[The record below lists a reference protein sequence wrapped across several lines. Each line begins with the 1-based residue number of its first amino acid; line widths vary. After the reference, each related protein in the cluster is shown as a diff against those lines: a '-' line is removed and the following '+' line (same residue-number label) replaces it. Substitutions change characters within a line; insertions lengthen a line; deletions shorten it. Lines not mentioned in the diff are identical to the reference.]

1 MVDTVEALVDGGR
14 ASAGP
19 PLGPALGP
27 KGVNIGQ
34 VIAKINE
41 KTKAFE
47 GMKVPVK
54 ILINDDKS
62 FDIKVGTPPM
72 SALIKGEL
80 GVESGAHN
88 AKTEKVGNLTLEQ
101 AKKIAT
107 MKHREGRKPDTRAGQ
122 EDRHHEA
129 GRSPRSRP
137 EGEGPGGRRKLRLR
151 RSHHRRKEPQGLHQ
165 GGQGRRVRRPV
176 LNKTTKGEGNLPH
189 HIILLRSLSC
199 WPVP

>member
-41 KTKAFE
+41 KTKAYD

-62 FDIKVGTPPM
+62 FDVKVGTPPM

-80 GVESGAHN
+80 GVDSGAHN
-88 AKTEKVGNLTLEQ
+88 PKAEKVGNLSLDQ
-101 AKKIAT
+101 AKKVAEMKGDDLLGAT
-107 MKHREGRKPDTRAGQ
+107 LKAKVLEVAGACVAIGVTL
-122 EDRHHEA
+122 DGKNPKDFIKAVKA
-129 GRSPRSRP
+129 G
-137 EGEGPGGRRKLRLR
+137 EYDA
-151 RSHHRRKEPQGLHQ
+151 QF
-165 GGQGRRVRRPV
+165 
-176 LNKTTKGEGNLPH
+176 
-189 HIILLRSLSC
+189 
-199 WPVP
+199 

>member
-54 ILINDDKS
+54 ILIADDKS
-62 FDIKVGTPPM
+62 FEIKVGTPPI
-72 SALIKGEL
+72 SALIKSEL
-80 GVESGAHN
+80 GLKSGSDN
-88 AKTEKVGNLTLEQ
+88 PRTNFVGDLTVAQ
-101 AKKIAT
+101 AKKLADMKQDDILGADMKARVLEIAGSCVAIGV
-107 MKHREGRKPDTRAGQ
+107 KIDGKAPKVFQKDVKAGLYDAQ
-122 EDRHHEA
+122 F
-129 GRSPRSRP
+129 
-137 EGEGPGGRRKLRLR
+137 
-151 RSHHRRKEPQGLHQ
+151 
-165 GGQGRRVRRPV
+165 
-176 LNKTTKGEGNLPH
+176 
-189 HIILLRSLSC
+189 
-199 WPVP
+199 